1 MNFPNNLT
9 LIFVVVFLLFAPAGL
24 LGQTY
29 QEMDAEA
36 GAAAQRLWGGAFLD
50 PIGKKVTAEF
60 DAGNYAKT
68 IEEANKFLA
77 YAPEAHGGIQL
88 IRGRAH
94 LALYTSAGDHKHF
107 AKARADFLFAIQNK
121 PDDIWNYIHLGDLY
135 FAAKRGFE
143 ADHEY
148 SKALAR
154 DTGSLAALNDK
165 AAAAYY
171 ARDFQGCINSIK
183 GVMKHAEYNKQN
195 DARHYLRLGQ
205 CYASL
210 GDKSNA
216 KQSFEKAVAL
226 QPGWKSSWVYMAFAK
241 DGYTCKPAGRKS
253 PENPFDRYVHFLRSY
268 QCPGGGAS
276 SLFTVEKED
285 PNLRDDGLFHEREF
299 QRQVNKSEYA
309 DSLTYEDAKSFY
321 NDATFWLESARKQKK
336 SIEMKAYNEYLELL
350 NHAFNTNNGVT
361 KTRLAEDFSVLAR
374 YERAKLLLSHPDKQ
388 IKILAWKEQAILS
401 NIPNT
406 QYTGKPV
413 ANNGADVKARVIRGR
428 VYSEVKG
435 NLRAAVA
442 EFDSAINILK
452 TVYRTTTLTIDPP
465 HFAEPHWRK
474 GDALAKLGE
483 VDKAAAA
490 YADSLQIN
498 PINPDAT
505 AGLERLRISPQVSA
519 NSAASAKVYEIEI
532 AARINE
538 TAARAN
544 KAYSNFMASTG
555 SGRTLKQKCDATSS
569 FYSTLA
575 NERGKLVSL
584 AGSIPHGTKLREH
597 YTNTLNSID
606 NAMKLANSGLSA
618 C

>member
-94 LALYTSAGDHKHF
+94 MALYTSTGDSKHF
-107 AKARADFLFAIQNK
+107 TKARADFLFAIQNK
-121 PDDIWNYIHLGDLY
+121 PEDVWNRLHLGDLY
-135 FAAKRGFE
+135 FAAKLGLE
-143 ADHEY
+143 ADREY
-148 SKALAR
+148 SKALAM
-154 DTGSLAALNDK
+154 DPASLPALRGK
-165 AAAAYY
+165 AAAAYF
-171 ARDFQGCINSIK
+171 ARDMQGCVNAIK
-183 GVMKHAEYNKQN
+183 GVMAHPEYKKDN
-195 DARHYLRLGQ
+195 DAWYHLRLGQ
-205 CYASL
+205 CYAVL
-210 GDKSNA
+210 GDKANA
-216 KQSFEKAVAL
+216 KLNFEKAVTM
-226 QPGWKSSWVYMAFAK
+226 QPGWKGSWVYMAFAK
-241 DGYTCKPAGRKS
+241 DGYSCKPAGRKE
-253 PENPFDRYVHFLRSY
+253 PEKPFERYVHSLRAY
-268 QCPGGGAS
+268 HCPDGGAI
-276 SLFTVEKED
+276 SLFSVEQED
-285 PNLRDDGLFHEREF
+285 PNLKDDGLFHENEF
-299 QRQVNKSEYA
+299 KRVVNQAGYSE
-309 DSLTYEDAKSFY
+309 SLTYANARWLYGDAI
-321 NDATFWLESARKQKK
+321 FWLESARRQGKP
-336 SIEMKAYNEYLELL
+336 IEMKARNEYLEVL
-350 NHAFNTNNGVT
+350 NHAINTEAGDSSDRNAPDY
-361 KTRLAEDFSVLAR
+361 RSLAR
-374 YERAKLLLSHPDKQ
+374 YERAKLLLAHPDKQ
-388 IKILAWKEQAILS
+388 IKLLAWKEQGYLS
-401 NIPNT
+401 NIPAAR
-406 QYTGKPV
+406 YAGKSV
-413 ANNGADVKARVIRGR
+413 ANNGADVKTRIIRGR

-435 NLRAAVA
+435 NHRAAVQ
-442 EFDSAINILK
+442 EFDAAANILK
-452 TVYRTTTLTIDPP
+452 TAYGTTATATDAPLR
-465 HFAEPHWRK
+465 AEILWRK
-474 GDALAKLGE
+474 GDALVHLGE
-483 VDKAAAA
+483 VDKAAVA

-505 AGLERLRISPQVSA
+505 AGLERLRTSPQVSA

-544 KAYSNFMASTG
+544 KAYSAFMASTG

-569 FYSTLA
+569 FYGALA

-584 AGSIPHGTKLREH
+584 AGSIPNGTKLREH